1 MRRKW
6 ASVLFQVIIC
16 TKVLMEKQCGVGRS
30 EVEEGPRPNGRLGY
44 DRSMAGTGQMATDVD
59 CQ

>member
-1 MRRKW
+1 M
-6 ASVLFQVIIC
+6 SVRIRIL